1 MYIMN
6 VKSGCE
12 NEGGWRRPD
21 GEPGNINMSETIY
34 KHKNV

>member
-1 MYIMN
+1 MN

-12 NEGGWRRPD
+12 NGGGWRRPD
-21 GEPGNINMSETIY
+21 GGVGHINMSETIY

>member
-1 MYIMN
+1 MN

-12 NEGGWRRPD
+12 NGGGWRKLD
-21 GEPGNINMSETIY
+21 GEAGHINMSKTIY